1 MLCEPKKNINTYSP
15 SDHLSYSTKT
25 ISKINQKI
33 NHLLTICKFENIRR
47 ADFAPEQPSKL
58 PVFRKKSPIL
68 LEIFCR
74 CGNAFSMLEV
84 PAARAYKK

>member
-15 SDHLSYSTKT
+15 SDHLSYRTKT

-33 NHLLTICKFENIRR
+33 NHLLTIRKFENIRR

-58 PVFRKKSPIL
+58 PIFRKNHL
-68 LEIFCR
+68 F
-74 CGNAFSMLEV
+74 
-84 PAARAYKK
+84 Y

>member
-58 PVFRKKSPIL
+58 PVFRKITYF
-68 LEIFCR
+68 I
-74 CGNAFSMLEV
+74 GNFLPLRQRVFDAGSSSGTRL
-84 PAARAYKK
+84 